1 MAKLRRPVIG
11 VIAAEANSIEQ
22 REILKGLVGKAQS
35 LGYDTAVISNVFNPN
50 VVEQSLFTEN
60 HIYELALSEDISAFI
75 IIAESFVNEHLRK
88 LIAGHL
94 EKRNVP
100 TIVVGTHLEEFDLPG
115 YTFIN
120 TSDESDI
127 EEMTSHL
134 IEEHNF
140 TDIDFLTGYAEI
152 EASQKRIIGYKKAL
166 ISHDIPVDDNRI
178 FFGTY
183 WMDSGKE
190 LAQRYISGE
199 LKLPQAIVCANDYM
213 AYGIL
218 DEFAKNNIDVP
229 GQVTVVGYEYIR
241 RRTLY
246 TPLLTTYQRNRE
258 SLGAS
263 AVEMIHSR
271 LTGAPEKPFVPP
283 RGTIVK
289 GDSCPCGHDN
299 AQYIGELEAEKN
311 KRDFEFW
318 NLFTPVDQELTE
330 SHNLNEFVATLGKY
344 HWHVR
349 SVYNIFLC
357 LASNW
362 YDTEAQMSDNM
373 ICRTIMPWL
382 DTTPVEINRFS
393 FAEIFSRS
401 DVPSVYY
408 FTPLFFSNRMF
419 GHVVLK
425 YDIPDTYDDIF
436 RNWIKSVS
444 NSLEFLR
451 MKNDIQYL
459 TRVQDLSEERD
470 TLTGMFNAAG
480 MEKAYRSA
488 VPHGNKELSLIML
501 KVCLFDDSI
510 SNMDN
515 GRRLE
520 AILDA
525 SRAVEQLCGNHDI
538 CGRINDNTF
547 VCLIQTNADEEVL
560 SDCLVSIL
568 IQHHKY
574 LERYG
579 MDSFVCVASHC
590 DGSRYDEIIEKCSAE
605 ADKRMKEMS
614 DKRLISHY
622 SEMIDIRNTVYSA
635 PEDTFDTD
643 ALHSRFL
650 GSTGYLRSVF
660 KQCFGVS
667 FHKDCIAARIAK
679 AKYQLATTSLN
690 IIEISEKCGYL
701 DSKYFLRQF
710 SSIAGITPV
719 QYRNLIQS

>member
-1 MAKLRRPVIG
+1 MAKLKRPVIG

-22 REILKGLVGKAQS
+22 REILKGLVGQAQK

-50 VVEQSLFTEN
+50 IMEMSLFTEN
-60 HIYELALSEDISAFI
+60 HIYELIRSEDISSFV
-75 IIAESFVNEHLRK
+75 IIAESFVNVELRKIIAEHLSARD
-88 LIAGHL
+88 
-94 EKRNVP
+94 VP
-100 TIVVGTHLEEFDLPG
+100 VVVVGTYLEEFDRPG

-120 TSDESDI
+120 TSDEEDM
-127 EEMTSHL
+127 EEITDHL
-134 IEEHNF
+134 IEEHGF
-140 TDIDFLTGYAEI
+140 TEIDFLTGYAEI
-152 EASQKRIIGYKKAL
+152 EASQKRIVGYKKSL
-166 ISHDIPVDDNRI
+166 ISHNIAVDESRI
-178 FFGTY
+178 FYGTF

-190 LAQRYISGE
+190 LAQRYIKGE

-218 DEFAKNNIDVP
+218 DEFAKNNISVP
-229 GQVTVVGYEYIR
+229 EQVTVVGYEYIR

-246 TPLLTTYQRNRE
+246 SPLLTTYQRNRE
-258 SLGAS
+258 GLGVS
-263 AVEMIHSR
+263 AVKILHAK
-271 LTGAPEKPFVPP
+271 LNGLPEDPFIPP
-283 RGTIVK
+283 SGILVH

-299 AQYIGELEAEKN
+299 AQYMAELDAEKT

-318 NLFTPVDQELTE
+318 NLFTPVDQELTQ
-330 SHNLNEFVATLGKY
+330 SQNLNEFIGILGKY

-349 SVYNIFLC
+349 SVYNIFIC

-362 YDTEAQMSDNM
+362 YDTDAPMSNVVS
-373 ICRTIMPWL
+373 CRTIMPWL
-382 DTTPVEINRFS
+382 DTTPKDIDKLDI
-393 FAEIFSRS
+393 AEILSQGEI
-401 DVPSVYY
+401 PAVYY
-408 FTPLFFSNRMF
+408 FTPLFFSDRMF

-444 NSLEFLR
+444 NGLEFLR

-459 TRVQDLSEERD
+459 TRVQDLSEQRD

-488 VPHGNKELSLIML
+488 VPHGDKQLSLIML
-501 KVCLFDDSI
+501 KVALFDDSI
-510 SNMDN
+510 TNMDN
-515 GRRLE
+515 SSRIE
-520 AILDA
+520 AIIDA
-525 SRAVEQLCGNHDI
+525 SRAVGQLCGNHDI
-538 CGRINDNTF
+538 CGRISDHTF
-547 VCLIQTNADEEVL
+547 VCLVQSNADPEVL
-560 SDCLVSIL
+560 SDTLTSIL

-574 LERYG
+574 LMRYG
-579 MDSFVCVASHC
+579 MDSFVCVAERC
-590 DGSRYDEIIEKCSAE
+590 DGSRYDDIISRCSAS
-605 ADKRMKEMS
+605 ADIKANAMS

-622 SEMIDIRNTVYSA
+622 REMIEMRNVVYKT
-635 PEDTFDTD
+635 PEETFDTD

-650 GSTGYLRSVF
+650 GSTGYLRSVY

-679 AKYQLATTSLN
+679 AKYQLATTSMS

-710 SSIAGITPV
+710 SSIAGMTPV
-719 QYRNLIQS
+719 QYRTLLQG

>member
-1 MAKLRRPVIG
+1 MAKLKRPVIG

-22 REILKGLVGKAQS
+22 REILKGLVGRAQS

-50 VVEQSLFTEN
+50 IMEVSLFTEN
-60 HIYELALSEDISAFI
+60 HIYELIRSEDISSFVL
-75 IIAESFVNEHLRK
+75 IAESFVNEELRK
-88 LIAGHL
+88 IVAGEL
-94 EKRNVP
+94 KKRDVP
-100 TIVVGTHLEEFDLPG
+100 VVVVGTYLEEFDLPG

-120 TSDESDI
+120 TSDEADM
-127 EEMTSHL
+127 EEITDHL
-134 IEEHNF
+134 IEEHGF
-140 TDIDFLTGYAEI
+140 TDIDFITGYAEI
-152 EASQKRIIGYKKAL
+152 EASQKRILGYKKAL
-166 ISHDIPVDDNRI
+166 ISHDIAVDESRI
-178 FFGTY
+178 FYGTF
-183 WMDSGKE
+183 WMDSGKD

-199 LKLPQAIVCANDYM
+199 LRLPQAIVCANDYM

-218 DEFAKNNIDVP
+218 DEFAKNGISVP
-229 GQVTVVGYEYIR
+229 DQVTVVGYEYIR

-246 TPLLTTYQRNRE
+246 SPLLTTYQRNRE
-258 SLGAS
+258 DLGKA
-263 AVEMIHSR
+263 AIELLHAR
-271 LTGAPEKPFVPP
+271 LTGAPEDTFIPP
-283 RGTIVK
+283 AGTLVH
-289 GDSCPCGHDN
+289 GDSCPCGHDKDQFL
-299 AQYIGELEAEKN
+299 AELDAEKN

-318 NLFTPVDQELTE
+318 NLFTPVDQELTQ
-330 SHNLNEFVATLGKY
+330 SQNLSEFIATLGKY

-349 SVYNIFLC
+349 SVYNIFIC

-362 YDTEAQMSDNM
+362 YDTEAPMSN
-373 ICRTIMPWL
+373 IVSCRTIMPWL
-382 DTTPVEINRFS
+382 DTTPKDIDKLDL
-393 FAEIFSRS
+393 AEILSMGE
-401 DVPSVYY
+401 VPAVYY
-408 FTPLFFSNRMF
+408 FTPLFFSDRMF

-444 NSLEFLR
+444 NALEFLR

-459 TRVQDLSEERD
+459 TKVQDLSEQRD

-488 VPHGNKELSLIML
+488 VPHGDKQLSMIML

-510 SNMDN
+510 TNMDN
-515 GRRLE
+515 SRRIE
-520 AILDA
+520 AIIDA
-525 SRAVEQLCGNHDI
+525 SRAVGQLCGNHDV
-538 CGRINDNTF
+538 CARISDTTF
-547 VCLIQTNADEEVL
+547 VALVQSNADEEVL
-560 SDCLVSIL
+560 SDSLVSIL

-574 LERYG
+574 LQRYG
-579 MDSFVCVASHC
+579 MDSFVCVTARC
-590 DGSRYDEIIEKCSAE
+590 DGSRYDELISKCSAS
-605 ADKRMKEMS
+605 ADKKAKEMS

-622 SEMIDIRNTVYSA
+622 KEMIEIRNVVYEA

-679 AKYQLATTSLN
+679 AKYQLATTSMS

-710 SSIAGITPV
+710 SSIAGMTPV
-719 QYRNLIQS
+719 QYRNLLQG